1 MFIIEILQKQFN
13 QTMKNI
19 LTKFFVIIMLMII
32 ANFSILAQSSK
43 ISGKVID
50 AKGGALPG
58 ATIIIKGSNVGTTS
72 DQNGNF
78 TIEKVSNG
86 AYKVGISF
94 VGFGNKEFAVTVPQT
109 NPLNVTLVEDVNGLE
124 EVVVTGVFDK
134 RTKMKASV
142 AISTLSSKQIENLVP
157 NSSADLLK
165 NLPGVYVNTSKGE
178 VGNSIYTRGL
188 NYNGGFFYVSMQE
201 DGLPVMGIS
210 GLVQPDAYLRAD
222 ATLQRIESVR
232 GGTASILGAN
242 APGGIFNY
250 VSKTGGQTF
259 GGEIR
264 ARFGLEGDGRNPYYR
279 TDVNFGGP
287 LSKDKTLTYNIGG
300 FYRNADGPKYPGY
313 TLSQGGQVKANIVKN
328 YKSGSIKV
336 YAKVLDDNTA
346 PFEFTPTTDFSNPK
360 PAGSFNNTSSTLI
373 QSQQFTIP
381 KALTGYSEDIE
392 YDTKKVAAYNEISGG
407 INWEQTFGEGWT
419 FNNNLRISNK
429 ENISQ
434 TTAVVFPF
442 RVDQL
447 TFYGVGGNVGRFGT
461 YEFYNPATGTSYGT
475 VQQLPP
481 TAPGPPRVIAGTLSL
496 PGGDVLQNAVFYN
509 PNPYVKVTMN
519 DVIDQA
525 TISKKLKNMS
535 FTGGLY
541 YAQTKAT
548 RLTIIP
554 AAQSFAT
561 IEDKPKTV
569 AIRYTNLAG
578 AKFELTNPTGIT
590 NIGGGGLYDNEA
602 TIKQTALFLGHN
614 WDISENFNLD
624 WGIRMESFNINSS
637 FSTPKRVTPD
647 SPTGADGNATT
658 LYDNRIFTRNPTQNF
673 DKSLSFS
680 DLLSYSLGLNYKI
693 NDGFA
698 VYGRYSQGRKSPD
711 LSYFMDIANQQ
722 LTSNISIEAQD
733 IKMAEFG
740 VKYKSK
746 NLSLF
751 LTPFYTL
758 ASNVPNFQIFQNADA
773 TYYAPP
779 RAYQKFETKGL
790 EIEGNYAFSQHFS
803 IRAVGTLQSSVAQ
816 EFAVYLAKTNGPA
829 DDEKVVFDGK
839 NNDNI
844 GNMFTVTPTYSTDKF
859 TASLNWQYM
868 GERWA
873 NVGNAFQ
880 LPSFSSFD
888 LNTAY
893 RLNKHIQI
901 NATINNLANTYGIMG
916 WAAPGGFPASLDTQG
931 FTKQMLEANT
941 SAVYATLPIMPR
953 SYFLTLSYKF

>member
-1 MFIIEILQKQFN
+1 
-13 QTMKNI
+13 MKKNLTNLLTSVFLLI
-19 LTKFFVIIMLMII
+19 LTGSSLF
-32 ANFSILAQSSK
+32 AQSGK

-50 AKGGALPG
+50 TKGIALPG
-58 ATIIIKGSNVGTTS
+58 ATIILKGSTIGTTT

-78 TIEKVSNG
+78 SIEKVLNG
-86 AYKVGISF
+86 SYKLGVSF
-94 VGFGNKEFAVTVPQT
+94 VGFVNKELSVTVPQT
-109 NPLNVTLVEDVNGLE
+109 NSLSVTLEEDVNGLE

-134 RTKMKASV
+134 RTKMNASV
-142 AISTLSSKQIENLVP
+142 AISTLNAKQIENLVP

-201 DGLPVMGIS
+201 DGLPVIGIS

-250 VSKTGGQTF
+250 VSKTGGRTF
-259 GGEIR
+259 AGEIR

-279 TDVNFGGP
+279 TDFNLGGP
-287 LSKDKTLTYNIGG
+287 LSKDKSVTYNIGG

-328 YKSGSIKV
+328 YKSGSIKL

-346 PFEFTPTTDFSNPK
+346 PFEFTPTTDFTNPK

-392 YDTKKVAAYNEISGG
+392 YDTKKVASYNEISGG

-429 ENISQ
+429 ESITQ

-509 PNPYVKVTMN
+509 PNPYAKVTMN

-541 YAQTKAT
+541 YSQTKAT
-548 RLTIIP
+548 RLAIIP

-578 AKFELTNPTGIT
+578 AKFELTNPNGIT

-602 TIKQTALFLGHN
+602 TIKQTALFFGHN
-614 WDISENFNLD
+614 WDISEKLNFD
-624 WGIRMESFNINSS
+624 WGIRMESFNINST

-647 SPTGADGNATT
+647 SPTGADGNAST
-658 LYDNRIFTRNPTQNF
+658 LYDNRIFTRNPAQIF

-680 DLLSYSLGLNYKI
+680 DILSYSLGLNYKV

-740 VKYKSK
+740 VKYRSK
-746 NLSLF
+746 NLSFF

-790 EIEGNYAFSQHFS
+790 EIEGNYAFNQHFS
-803 IRAVGTLQSSVAQ
+803 IRAVGTIQSSVAK

-829 DDEKVVFDGK
+829 DDEKVVFDG
-839 NNDNI
+839 NYNDNI
-844 GNMFTVTPTYSTDKF
+844 GNMFTVTPTYSTDKL
-859 TASLNWQYM
+859 TASINLQYM

-888 LNTAY
+888 LNMAY

-901 NATINNLANTYGIMG
+901 NGTINNLANTYGIMG

-941 SAVYATLPIMPR
+941 NAVYATLPIMPR

>member
-1 MFIIEILQKQFN
+1 IL
-13 QTMKNI
+13 
-19 LTKFFVIIMLMII
+19 
-32 ANFSILAQSSK
+32 
-43 ISGKVID
+43 
-50 AKGGALPG
+50 
-58 ATIIIKGSNVGTTS
+58 KGSTIGTTT

-78 TIEKVSNG
+78 SIEKVSNG
-86 AYKVGISF
+86 SYKVGISF
-94 VGFGNKEFAVTVPQT
+94 IGFVNKEFSVTVPQT
-109 NPLNVTLVEDVNGLE
+109 NPLSVTLEDDVNGLE

-134 RTKMKASV
+134 RTKMNASV
-142 AISTLSSKQIENLVP
+142 AISTLSAKQIENLVP

-250 VSKTGGQTF
+250 VSKTGGRTF
-259 GGEIR
+259 AGEIR

-279 TDVNFGGP
+279 TDFNLGGP
-287 LSKDKTLTYNIGG
+287 LSKDKTVTYNIGG
-300 FYRNADGPKYPGY
+300 FYRNADGSKYPGY

-346 PFEFTPTTDFSNPK
+346 PFEFTPTTDFVNPK

-373 QSQQFTIP
+373 QSQQFTIS
-381 KALTGYSEDIE
+381 KALTGYSEDIQ
-392 YDTKKVAAYNEISGG
+392 YDTKKVASYNEISGG

-419 FNNNLRISNK
+419 FTNNLRISNK

-461 YEFYNPATGTSYGT
+461 YEFYNPANGQSYGT

-509 PNPYVKVTMN
+509 PNPYGKVTMN
-519 DVIDQA
+519 DVINQA
-525 TISKKLKNMS
+525 TISKKLKNMN
-535 FTGGLY
+535 FTAGLY

-548 RLTIIP
+548 RLAIIP

-578 AKFELTNPTGIT
+578 AKFDLTNPNGIT

-602 TIKQTALFLGHN
+602 TIKQTALFFGHN
-614 WDISENFNLD
+614 WDITEKLNFD
-624 WGIRMESFNINSS
+624 WGIRVESFNINST

-647 SPTGADGNATT
+647 SPTGADGNAAT
-658 LYDNRIFTRNPTQNF
+658 LYDNRIFTRNPAQSF

-680 DLLSYSLGLNYKI
+680 DILSYSMGLNYKV

-740 VKYKSK
+740 VKYRGK
-746 NLSLF
+746 NLSLY

-779 RAYQKFETKGL
+779 RVYQKFETKGL
-790 EIEGNYAFSQHFS
+790 ELEGNYAFNQHFS
-803 IRAVGTLQSSVAQ
+803 IRAVGTIQSSVAN

-829 DDEKVVFDGK
+829 DDEKVIFDGK

-844 GNMFTVTPTYSTDKF
+844 GNMFTVTPTYSTDKL
-859 TASLNWQYM
+859 TASINWQYM
-868 GERWA
+868 GDRWA

-888 LNTAY
+888 LNLAY
-893 RLNKHIQI
+893 RLNKHIQL
-901 NATINNLANTYGIMG
+901 NGTINNLANTYG
-916 WAAPGGFPASLDTQG
+916 
-931 FTKQMLEANT
+931 
-941 SAVYATLPIMPR
+941 
-953 SYFLTLSYKF
+953 